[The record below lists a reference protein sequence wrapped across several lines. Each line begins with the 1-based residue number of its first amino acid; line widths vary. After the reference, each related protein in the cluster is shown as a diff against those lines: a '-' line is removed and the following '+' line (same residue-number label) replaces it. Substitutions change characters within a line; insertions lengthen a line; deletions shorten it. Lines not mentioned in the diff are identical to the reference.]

1 MNNLK
6 QSIREIAMA
15 DNSIVSSPQMGTV
28 KQQIAECAVRI
39 LSKESPLHRKEIFR
53 RMTEEEGVIVGGK
66 YPLDK
71 MSAYL
76 SQDARFTPA
85 ERGEWQLV
93 ARDETQDDHG
103 DREAEESMR
112 RLKLVT

>member
-76 SQDARFTPA
+76 FPGCPVHACR
-85 ERGEWQLV
+85 EGRV
-93 ARDETQDDHG
+93 AASGAGRNTG
-103 DREAEESMR
+103 RSW
-112 RLKLVT
+112 